1 MSEGKT
7 KISVTISGSF
17 NKDLDEIQKKVHHFQ
32 REGVEVISPKLSRAV
47 SIHGGFVKLEDDRG
61 TPSEIESRHLKAISR
76 SDFLYVVNPGG
87 YIGRSVA
94 FEIGYALSKNIPVYS
109 LEKPE
114 DVTLSSFV
122 KPKKRIKTIKR
133 ELSARRHEIFTRN
146 QFTLKELQDYVHNMT
161 ELRGFEREKI
171 EHAMLLLVEEVG
183 ELAKATRNLLGIRS
197 SRKRDL
203 RKNVRE
209 ELADCQIYLLDI
221 ANLANVDLENAV
233 REKER
238 HNSRR
243 KWRYGKV

>member
-1 MSEGKT
+1 MNKDKR

-17 NKDLDEIQKKVHHFQ
+17 NKDLDAIQKKIHQFQ
-32 REGVEVISPKLSRAV
+32 QEGVEVLSPKKSRAV
-47 SIHGGFVKLEDDRG
+47 SIHGGFVKLEDDKG
-61 TPSEIESRHLKAISR
+61 TPSEIESRHLEAISR

-87 YIGRSVA
+87 YIGRSAA
-94 FEIGYALSKNIPVYS
+94 FEIGYALSQNIPVYS

-114 DVTLSSFV
+114 DVTLSFFV
-122 KPKKRIKTIKR
+122 KPKRRIKTIKR
-133 ELSARRHEIFTRN
+133 ELNARRHKMFTRK
-146 QFTLKELQDYVHNMT
+146 QLTLKELQDYVHDMT
-161 ELRGFEREKI
+161 ELRGFERETI

-209 ELADCQIYLLDI
+209 ELADCLIYLLDI

-238 HNSRR
+238 RNSRR